1 MESLRLEEAIEQIV
15 KTCSPISQT
24 ESLTICQCQGR
35 ILAGD
40 IRSSF
45 PVPPFDRSPL
55 DGYALRAA
63 DTAGASKAHPVSL
76 KVLETVMAGDVPAQ
90 TVYPGTCTKIMTGAM
105 LPVGA
110 DCVIRQEDTD
120 YGEDTV
126 CICQPLSPWQNYC
139 YAGED
144 VEKDSLVIPS
154 GEKLTFLHQAVLA
167 SLGLTHVSVLRKPR
181 VAVITTGSEVVAPGE
196 PLPAGKI
203 YNSNF
208 TLLTC
213 RLVSLGFPVVYASHA
228 EDTLEACCLCIQEAA
243 AMGAELIVT
252 TGGVSVGQRDVM
264 HDVLEQLPAKRIFWR
279 VRLKPGSPVLFGAY
293 HSVPLL
299 CLSGNPFAAY
309 ATFELLAR
317 PALAVLSSDPSLNL
331 RPCKAVLAGG
341 FEKSSPC
348 RRFLRGFYKDGTVT
362 LPGTAKHA
370 SGILGSALNCNC
382 LVDIPQ
388 GSEKLKDGD
397 AVSILLTD

>member
-1 MESLRLEEAIEQIV
+1 MENLLLEEAIAQIV
-15 KTCSPISQT
+15 KTCTPISQI
-24 ESLTICQCQGR
+24 ESLPICECQGR

-63 DTAGASKAHPVSL
+63 DTTGASKTRPVSL
-76 KVLETVMAGDVPAQ
+76 KVLETVMAGDVPTQAL
-90 TVYPGTCTKIMTGAM
+90 YPGACTKIMTGAM
-105 LPVGA
+105 LPEGA

-120 YGEDTV
+120 YGADTV
-126 CICQPLSPWQNYC
+126 RIFQSLSPWQNYC

-144 VEKDSLVIPS
+144 MEKDSLVIPS

-213 RLVSLGFPVVYASHA
+213 RLASLGFPVICASHA
-228 EDTLEACCLCIQEAA
+228 EDTVETCCSCIQRAVET
-243 AMGAELIVT
+243 GAELIVT

-264 HDVLEQLPAKRIFWR
+264 HDVLEYLQAKRIFWK
-279 VRLKPGSPVLFGAY
+279 VRLKPGSPVLFGTY
-293 HSVPLL
+293 RFVPLL

-317 PALAVLSSDPSLNL
+317 PALAVLASDPSITL
-331 RPCKAVLAGG
+331 RQCKAVLAGG
-341 FEKSSPC
+341 FGKPSPS
-348 RRFLRGFYKDGTVT
+348 RRFLRGFYRDGAVF
-362 LPGTAKHA
+362 LPDTAKHA

-388 GSEKLKDGD
+388 GSGKLKDGD
-397 AVSILLTD
+397 AVSIFM